1 MGKDHK
7 PYKFLV
13 PTPLVLANG
22 NAKLLKKA
30 DFSTTELK
38 PAALINAPKAT
49 ALNSYQSSALLT
61 SANGTAVSAQ
71 NLARHEPR
79 AYSSS
84 ELSDLPPSF
93 IPEPPVKPGPS
104 NGAIAK
110 DKPPKN
116 NLNSRSDQKH
126 KVVSSSMPLELLP
139 PPSDFMD
146 EPVLCPPVHT
156 LPAGHSR
163 PQTSTQL
170 SSQPAS
176 QFLSQPGQSESMP
189 IAPSPGFD
197 RHIET
202 NKPLT
207 PLSASPRGQLSPN
220 DLDKLRTKASLKK
233 APEKVPVVSVKPGY
247 VSDQANS
254 PTFGPDTSTV
264 SAVDYGEPKSP
275 PIVAPKPKKLP
286 SSIVLKSHKDAAPGH
301 SLVSPGD
308 RMMINKQKVHLE
320 ALKKLGLLK
329 KDEIDSG
336 LSPSPPHK
344 TSPQISFK
352 TSSSAVSPSAR
363 PTAESVQVHSEHHA
377 LIEAQGKTN
386 FSFLPVP
393 PEKGDRESLLITRV
407 PSPKP
412 FEMKSATMERSGV
425 GLKSLTLESS
435 LQLTSQEESSGNV
448 VLPLGHLQNNQSRRT
463 SEENWKDCN
472 TDQTPSEISPDRE
485 LRRSLPIPVPT
496 QPKIEPQ
503 KSLRSHGISVVISPQ
518 SKSGE
523 DRKQALKRLGLIK
536 D

>member
-49 ALNSYQSSALLT
+49 ALNSYQSSVLLT
-61 SANGTAVSAQ
+61 SANGTAVLAP
-71 NLARHEPR
+71 NLVRHEPR

-84 ELSDLPPSF
+84 ELTDLPPSF

-104 NGAIAK
+104 SGAIAK

-116 NLNSRSDQKH
+116 NLNSRSDQKN
-126 KVVSSSMPLELLP
+126 KVVSSSVPLELLP

-146 EPVLCPPVHT
+146 EPVLCPP
-156 LPAGHSR
+156 AGHSR

-176 QFLSQPGQSESMP
+176 QVLSQPGQSESMP
-189 IAPSPGFD
+189 VALPPGLD

-247 VSDQANS
+247 NVSDQANS

-264 SAVDYGEPKSP
+264 SAVEYGEPKSP

-336 LSPSPPHK
+336 LSLSPPHK
-344 TSPQISFK
+344 TSPQISFN
-352 TSSSAVSPSAR
+352 TSHSAVSPSAR

-377 LIEAQGKTN
+377 VIEAQGKTN

-412 FEMKSATMERSGV
+412 FEMKSATMERPGV
-425 GLKSLTLESS
+425 GLKSLTLESP
-435 LQLTSQEESSGNV
+435 LQLTSQEESPGNV
-448 VLPLGHLQNNQSRRT
+448 VLPLGQLQNNQSRRA
-463 SEENWKDCN
+463 SEENWKDCS
-472 TDQTPSEISPDRE
+472 TDQTPSEIIPERE
-485 LRRSLPIPVPT
+485 LRRSLPIPVPA
-496 QPKIEPQ
+496 QSKIEPQ

-518 SKSGE
+518 GKSGE